1 MNNDYE
7 NDLNYIENNKNT
19 TRQDVKSF
27 TNDFNDLS
35 DIKRNNKIEVEKVKM
50 KKTQA
55 NAFEN
60 YIRETGISSAFQ
72 LILTELLIKDIKDED
87 YFSYAA
93 SRLRQIGRQVE
104 DIRNKNNMN

>member
-19 TRQDVKSF
+19 TKQDVKSF
-27 TNDFNDLS
+27 TNEFNDLS
-35 DIKRNNKIEVEKVKM
+35 DIKRNNKVEVEKVKI

-72 LILTELLIKDIKDED
+72 LIFTELLVKEIKEED
-87 YFSYAA
+87 YFTYAA
-93 SRLRQIGRQVE
+93 SRLRQIGREVE
-104 DIRNKNNMN
+104 EIRNKNNLN

>member
-7 NDLNYIENNKNT
+7 NDLNYIDNNKNT

-35 DIKRNNKIEVEKVKM
+35 DIKRNNKVEVEKVKI

-55 NAFEN
+55 IAFEN

-72 LILTELLIKDIKDED
+72 LIFTELLIKDMKEED

-93 SRLRQIGRQVE
+93 SRLRQIGREVE